1 MSRSTSRRSIVCKS
15 ARCLL
20 RPNNFL
26 PKHRSP
32 QWRVIKQFKD
42 TNDTPHVVIQNLR
55 EPSYKKSLSLQG
67 LVTAGKYALQAS
79 PRPEAAPSLVQQ
91 HGAQRHEAD

>member
-1 MSRSTSRRSIVCKS
+1 MMFKFLAGSDDAHTDVKIDKS
-15 ARCLL
+15 SVDRLRVGSVLL
-20 RPNNFL
+20 ESSSFL
-26 PKHRSP
+26 PKHRYP

-67 LVTAGKYALQAS
+67 LVTAGRYELQAS
-79 PRPEAAPSLVQQ
+79 HAA
-91 HGAQRHEAD
+91 

>member
-1 MSRSTSRRSIVCKS
+1 MFKFLAGSDDTHSDVKIDKS
-15 ARCLL
+15 SVDRLQVGSVLL
-20 RPNNFL
+20 ENNNFL

-42 TNDTPHVVIQNLR
+42 KNDTPHVVIQNLR

-67 LVTAGKYALQAS
+67 LVTAGKYALQGTH
-79 PRPEAAPSLVQQ
+79 AA
-91 HGAQRHEAD
+91 A